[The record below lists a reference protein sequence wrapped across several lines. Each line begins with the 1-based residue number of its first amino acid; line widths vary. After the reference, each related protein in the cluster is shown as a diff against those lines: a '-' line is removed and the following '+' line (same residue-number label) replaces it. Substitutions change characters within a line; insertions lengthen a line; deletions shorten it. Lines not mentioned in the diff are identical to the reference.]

1 VFSEMHTC
9 RFSRVL
15 IDGGSSINLL
25 YHTSMEKLGIPAIQ
39 LKPTKLTF
47 HGIVSGHSCTPMGKI
62 QLEVLFGEKDNHRRE
77 PIWFEGVDLNSP
89 YHALLDRPALAK
101 FMAVP
106 HYAYLKM
113 KLPGPCGMITITR
126 CYKKSI
132 ECVRASS
139 KLAEALVIAEEK
151 RQLLQRVAATQPGR
165 PASSQP
171 APRFKPASGTKETP
185 PEVDKEAEAL
195 VSEVGPSSK

>member
-1 VFSEMHTC
+1 MPRPGGYALVLDLIVFSETHTC

-25 YHTSMEKLGIPAIQ
+25 YRTSMEKLGIPAIQ

-47 HGIVSGHSCTPMGKI
+47 HGIVPGYSCTPMGRI
-62 QLEVLFGEKDNHRRE
+62 ELEVLFGEKDNHRRE
-77 PIWFEGVDLNSP
+77 PIWFEVVDLNSP
-89 YHALLDRPALAK
+89 YHALLGRPALAK

-113 KLPGPCGMITITR
+113 KLPGPRGVITVTG

-132 ECVRASS
+132 ECGRASS

-151 RQLLQRVAATQPGR
+151 RQLLQRVA
-165 PASSQP
+165 
-171 APRFKPASGTKETP
+171 
-185 PEVDKEAEAL
+185 V
-195 VSEVGPSSK
+195 V